1 MSWSRKWMKGMRS
14 MLVASAASGA
24 LLVLEAQ
31 TTFDAIVDGGRAAE
45 LVPIALS
52 GYSGE
57 VEAVLRFD
65 LEVAGFVVVS
75 PERASLT
82 LTGKSG
88 PQVEGTLQDKGRRTL
103 FARAYPGGGPRL
115 QAHALADD
123 VVAAG
128 VPGQK
133 GIARTKVA
141 FKLEPGRRGPK
152 GDVISEIYVSDY
164 DGANPFQLTEDAT
177 INRSPAWAPGL
188 RTLFYT
194 SYKPGRPCI
203 FSHELTSGARS
214 PVSNF
219 NGMNDGA
226 AISPD
231 GTRMALVLSRSG
243 SPDIWVGPA
252 NGTGLRQVTAT
263 REAESSPCWSPDGR
277 TLCFASSEGGA
288 SRLMVVDASGGTPK
302 ALATGG
308 IRGATE
314 PDWSPDGR
322 WIAFTRMGRG
332 ENFEIYRVPAGGGE
346 AIALGPG
353 EDPSWAPNSR
363 TLAVVRRKGGGRK
376 LSLLD
381 AFTKQAK
388 DLKTIS
394 GSCGQPSWAR

>member
-1 MSWSRKWMKGMRS
+1 MTWLRKSMRG
-14 MLVASAASGA
+14 LWTLLASGA
-24 LLVLEAQ
+24 ACVATGQ
-31 TTFDAIVDGGRAAE
+31 TTFDAIVDGGKAAE

-57 VEAVLRFD
+57 VEATLRFD
-65 LEVAGFVVVS
+65 LEVAGFTVVS
-75 PERASLT
+75 PDRAALT
-82 LTGKSG
+82 LTGKAG
-88 PQVEGTLQDKGRRTL
+88 PPVEGTLQDKGRRTL
-103 FARAYPGGGPRL
+103 FARAYPGGQPRI

-128 VPGQK
+128 IPGQK
-133 GIARTKVA
+133 GIARTKIA
-141 FKLEPGRRGPK
+141 FKLEPGRRGTR
-152 GDVISEIYVSDY
+152 GDVISEIYLSDY
-164 DGANPFQLTEDAT
+164 DGANPFQLTQDAT

-188 RTLFYT
+188 KTLFYT
-194 SYKPGRPCI
+194 SFKPGRPCI
-203 FSHELTSGARS
+203 FSHELASGARS
-214 PVSNF
+214 PISNF

-231 GTRMALVLSRSG
+231 GTRIAMVLSRSG
-243 SPDIWVGPA
+243 SPDIWVGSA
-252 NGTGLRQVTAT
+252 QGGGLRQVTKT

-277 TLCFASSEGGA
+277 TLCFASSEGGS

-308 IRGATE
+308 VRGATE

-332 ENFEIYRVPAGGGE
+332 ENFEVYRVPSGGGE

-381 AFTKQAK
+381 AFTRQAK